1 MIRSGQFYLFGLII
15 IIGSI
20 MWGSYE
26 KAVDISIDKQFLP
39 KPIIGAEKP
48 IRFFG
53 VVSRYSPRKIYRG
66 YQPISLYY

>member
-1 MIRSGQFYLFGLII
+1 LIRSGQFYLFGLII

-20 MWGSYE
+20 MWGLYE
-26 KAVDISIDKQFLP
+26 KAVDISIEKQCLP
-39 KPIIGAEKP
+39 RPIIGAEKP

>member
-1 MIRSGQFYLFGLII
+1 
-15 IIGSI
+15 

-26 KAVDISIDKQFLP
+26 KAVDISIDKKFLP
-39 KPIIGAEKP
+39 RPIIGEEKP